1 MQVANER
8 NQRRRSAR
16 RKIRDELSKGP
27 KTVPELATACDL
39 PTNEVLWHVAGMR
52 KYGEL
57 VEDVQAGDYFKY
69 RLLVRDPGEGRPGE
83 GRRGVADGASH
94 RLHRA
99 PRNEAF
105 WGFRHR
111 RLFQLRQLHGRL
123 PSLTGERCLPAAG

>member
-1 MQVANER
+1 MKPGEDQRAESRDALKLLRAERATVVQVANER

-69 RLLVRDPGEGRPGE
+69 RLLSSTPAKGAQAKDEGE
-83 GRRGVADGASH
+83 
-94 RLHRA
+94 
-99 PRNEAF
+99 
-105 WGFRHR
+105 
-111 RLFQLRQLHGRL
+111 
-123 PSLTGERCLPAAG
+123 